1 MATSKNGYIGSG
13 PESDKVIE
21 NMHAIEQLRIAVSAE
36 TEEIKKDNK
45 EKFDEVSERLQSI
58 ESVISKI
65 SKSIDES
72 TVPTNNTTNMA
83 SESEKR
89 FTLKHVFENVKKF
102 KKGLQNFSEMEEHFN
117 VDSRM
122 CLVRRNNHLG
132 FYLQCKLIIPADKW
146 SIQTKMELK
155 IVHKNRDDVVKTTDY
170 CYKTITGHG
179 FPEFLEWEK
188 MEKEYLVKGMLT
200 VEAHVSI
207 IETTGLAK
215 EKIREFDESQKD
227 ISDVILV
234 VRDTKFYVSK
244 MVSTLT
250 DLPYLSTIFQFLAAQ
265 SSVFRALLFGKF
277 SESEQSEVTLNGIDP
292 DDFHY
297 FLEVLY
303 GEPAVDDTTVEGVA
317 LLADMY
323 DAPTA
328 IRRCEEFLLKESKKK
343 LAKKLEIATR
353 YHLEKLQKKC
363 MSDITSLEVFGRV
376 PKNSN
381 Y

>member
-45 EKFDEVSERLQSI
+45 QKFDEVSERLQSI

-65 SKSIDES
+65 SKSIDDSKKEPTDES
-72 TVPTNNTTNMA
+72 TVPTNNKTNMA

-117 VDSRM
+117 VNSRM

-132 FYLQCKLIIPADKW
+132 FYLQCKPIIPADKW

-155 IVHKNRDDVVKTTDY
+155 IVHKNRDDVVETTDY

-188 MEKEYLVKGMLT
+188 MEKEYLVKGKLT

-207 IETTGLAK
+207 IQTTGLAK

-244 MVSTLT
+244 M
-250 DLPYLSTIFQFLAAQ
+250 FLAAQ
-265 SSVFRALLFGKF
+265 
-277 SESEQSEVTLNGIDP
+277 
-292 DDFHY
+292 
-297 FLEVLY
+297 
-303 GEPAVDDTTVEGVA
+303 
-317 LLADMY
+317 
-323 DAPTA
+323 
-328 IRRCEEFLLKESKKK
+328 
-343 LAKKLEIATR
+343 
-353 YHLEKLQKKC
+353 
-363 MSDITSLEVFGRV
+363 
-376 PKNSN
+376 
-381 Y
+381 